1 MSERCRATAAPPSLR
16 TPSLRTHPRYL
27 GTAASGQ
34 PQLRIGDRIVSV
46 DGFRCDAEDQRVH
59 HIIAKRG
66 DGPYLF
72 IFERVLH
79 ESYMHAGG
87 QTQTPSSLGPA
98 NSKTKTKTGVSFNT
112 PILGRSVSSPGGS
125 VFSGLSAWGGGYSR
139 ASWSAGE
146 GEGGTEGSQ
155 GEHEF
160 DQAMATQV
168 VGALGRKKSLSKAD
182 VGGEMNVVIRSYT

>member
-1 MSERCRATAAPPSLR
+1 M
-16 TPSLRTHPRYL
+16 
-27 GTAASGQ
+27 
-34 PQLRIGDRIVSV
+34 SV
-46 DGFRCDAEDQRVH
+46 DGFRCDAEEQRVH

-79 ESYMHAGG
+79 ERYNPVGG
-87 QTQTPSSLGPA
+87 QTPNSLGPPNSNS
-98 NSKTKTKTGVSFNT
+98 NSKTKPGVNFKTQDRN
-112 PILGRSVSSPGGS
+112 RRQSVSSPGGG
-125 VFSGLSAWGGGYSR
+125 FSGLLTWGGGGFR

-146 GEGGTEGSQ
+146 GEGGTNVGTEGSQGSQ

-160 DQAMATQV
+160 NQAMAAQV

-182 VGGEMNVVIRSYT
+182 VGGQLKRSHT